1 MNENEIITDSFQDEV
16 VQAEPESTSEYEEHQ
31 EILTEVEHVTEV
43 EVITEVEHVTEV
55 EVITEVEH
63 VTEVEN
69 LSDAESVTDV
79 TTSYVTGVSTTPD
92 IYQRIDHL
100 EKNSDGQL
108 LFLGGVFFLLII
120 WGVSGFLKSLIF

>member
-31 EILTEVEHVTEV
+31 EIL
-43 EVITEVEHVTEV
+43 TEVEHVTEV

>member
-1 MNENEIITDSFQDEV
+1 MNENEIITDSFQNEV
-16 VQAEPESTSEYEEHQ
+16 VQTQSEPTSEYEEHQ
-31 EILTEVEHVTEV
+31 EIVTEVEHVTEV

-55 EVITEVEH
+55 EIM
-63 VTEVEN
+63 
-69 LSDAESVTDV
+69 AYGESVTDV

-108 LFLGGVFFLLII
+108 LFLGGLFFLLIL
-120 WGVSGFLKSLIF
+120 WLVSGFLKSLIF